1 MKNTAL
7 KKSVLTAAFVAIAIV
22 VGMIQIPWPPAP
34 FLSLD
39 FSEVIILACL
49 ITLGFKL
56 ASVSIVLRSAVRLL
70 MGLTTTAGTALP
82 YFGEVMALIA
92 SFSII
97 VGYVVITKITKTSH
111 QPLIDFKEEEPE
123 RYSVFKNII
132 NLSFVTV
139 IFTIVMVLFNYF
151 FAIPINTTAG
161 AHIFVKSY
169 VEELYGGN
177 YWGYTTFLIP
187 IVLPFNLMKIIVTM
201 IIFEPVHYSLRL
213 MEIDESPKR
222 GYDEK

>member
-7 KKSVLTAAFVAIAIV
+7 KKSVLAASFVAIAVV

-49 ITLGFKL
+49 ITLGFRF
-56 ASVSIVLRSAVRLL
+56 ASITIILRSAVRLL
-70 MGLTTTAGTALP
+70 MGLTTTAGTAIP
-82 YFGEVMALIA
+82 YFGEVVALIA

-97 VGYVVITKITKTSH
+97 VAYFIITKITKTSH
-111 QPLIDFKEEEPE
+111 RPLIDFKEEEPE
-123 RYSVFKNII
+123 RHSLFKNIVNI
-132 NLSFVTV
+132 SFVAT

-151 FAIPINTTAG
+151 IAIPINTTGG

-169 VEELYGGN
+169 VEEFYNGN
-177 YWGYTTFLIP
+177 YWAYTTFLIP
-187 IVLPFNLMKIIVTM
+187 IVLPFNLVKIVITM
-201 IIFEPVHYSLRL
+201 IIFEPVHYGLRL
-213 MEIDESPKR
+213 MEIDESPTR
-222 GYDEK
+222 AC